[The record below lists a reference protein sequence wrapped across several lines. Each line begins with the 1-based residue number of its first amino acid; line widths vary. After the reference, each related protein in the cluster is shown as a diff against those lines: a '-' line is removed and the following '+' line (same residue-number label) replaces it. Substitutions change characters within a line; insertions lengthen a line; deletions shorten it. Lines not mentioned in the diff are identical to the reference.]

1 MPDSDAPPPN
11 DPLLLAWLAPFV
23 ASHGGVAGTVHLR
36 RGDELVMSAAH
47 NIPEPVRRITAVV
60 PRGKGMAGL
69 AFEQDRA
76 ISSCNIQTDTSGQ
89 VRPGA
94 KAVGAQ
100 AAVAIPVHDAAGAVR
115 AVVGI
120 AFMREG
126 EIPDDELARLRAAA
140 EQAPVAG

>member
-1 MPDSDAPPPN
+1 MPDGDAPPPN
-11 DPLLLAWLAPFV
+11 DPQLLAWLAPFV
-23 ASHGGVAGTVHLR
+23 DSHGGVAGTVHLR
-36 RGDELVMSAAH
+36 RGDDELVMSAAH

-100 AAVAIPVHDAAGAVR
+100 AAVAIPIHDAAGAVR

-140 EQAPVAG
+140 EQLP